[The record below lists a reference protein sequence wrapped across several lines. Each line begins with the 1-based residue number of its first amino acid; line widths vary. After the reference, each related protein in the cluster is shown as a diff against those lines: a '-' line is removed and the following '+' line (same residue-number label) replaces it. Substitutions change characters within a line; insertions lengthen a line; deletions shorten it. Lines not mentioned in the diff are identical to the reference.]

1 MLKQDSLRTKIRVL
15 KYNIE
20 QLTYYKDSII
30 NEFINIKDSLNG
42 TVTADSAYISPNSLY
57 REYKANGGLKTK
69 EEFNESLFNLIG

>member
-1 MLKQDSLRTKIRVL
+1 MLKQDSLGTKNRVL

-42 TVTADSAYISPNSLY
+42 TVTADSTYISPNSLY